1 MSTKKLV
8 QSVVQKKGGSNSAL
22 VSALENANVE
32 AIKQDRKNQNEK
44 KGR

>member
-8 QSVVQKKGGSNSAL
+8 QSVIQKKGGSNSAM
-22 VSALENANVE
+22 VSALENANKV
-32 AIKQDRKNQNEK
+32 AIQQDRKNQNEK